1 MKRKRLFHII
11 IILLTCAAGRI
22 LGQDNPLPSNQN
34 SFLLTECSVQMWK
47 VGGYTVRPRVN
58 QVSFPITLSTPLTD
72 DIQLTLTTS
81 PAFSSWGDSTLNGMS
96 DTWIQGTYLL
106 PNRNVMLSA
115 GAGMPSGKTRLDNS
129 QFELGQIL
137 SQNIFEF
144 QVPIYGQGFCGKIGA
159 TVAFPVGK
167 TAIVGVGGQYLYRGK
182 YHPVSLD
189 YSYQTF
195 TRTGIDTVKQKM
207 DIDFKP
213 GDELTGQVGVDL
225 LLAENI
231 KLLLDVEFTAYQKDQ
246 ISGKGA
252 YKSGA
257 KSVIGCG
264 FYYQFKPQYLFAYLT
279 YRMKGKNEYLQS
291 YAFND
296 SLPSPPGNQLNLNVV
311 YKAYAF
317 RDGGFYILGD
327 FRFHDKNTVKMLHNT
342 ANDVKA
348 SAYGGGVGVDFPLGE
363 NTFGNFRIKFFT
375 GSFRERVNRNT
386 FGMDASLGVKF
397 LL

>member
-1 MKRKRLFHII
+1 MKRKRFFHII
-11 IILLTCAAGRI
+11 LLSCAAGRI
-22 LGQDNPLPSNQN
+22 TGQDNPVPSNPN
-34 SFLLTECSVQMWK
+34 SFFTTECSVQMWK
-47 VGGYTVRPRVN
+47 VGGYSSRPSVN
-58 QVSFPITLSTPLTD
+58 QTSFPITLSTPLTD

-115 GAGMPSGKTRLDNS
+115 GAGMPSGKTSLNNS

-137 SQNIFEF
+137 SQNIFDF

-159 TVAFPVGK
+159 TAAFPAGK
-167 TAIVGVGGQYLYRGK
+167 KAIFGIGAQYLYRGK

-189 YSYQTF
+189 YSYQIYTSA
-195 TRTGIDTVKQKM
+195 TVDTIPGKM
-207 DIDFKP
+207 DFEFKP
-213 GDELTGQVGVDL
+213 GDELTGQVGVDV

-231 KLLLDVEFTAYQKDQ
+231 KLLFDIEYTAYQKDQ
-246 ISGKGA
+246 ISGRGA
-252 YKSGA
+252 YKSGP

-264 FYYQFKPQYLFAYLT
+264 FYYEFKPQYLFAYLT
-279 YRMKGKNEYLQS
+279 YRMKGKNEYMQN

-311 YKAYAF
+311 YKAYTF

-327 FRFHDKNTVKMLHNT
+327 FRIHDKNTVKMLHNT
-342 ANDVKA
+342 ENNVKA
-348 SAYGGGVGVDFPLGE
+348 AAYGGGVGVDFPLGE

-375 GSFRERVNRNT
+375 GSFSERLTRNL